1 MANVA
6 TGSFE
11 RRLEETLTRPLPKL
25 GPETRAQLAAIITPE
40 SIAIIAA
47 VLVAW
52 VVSHAFGV
60 GEAIDIILLVTGVV
74 AIGMAVFSGL
84 DHLYKFASGAYAAR
98 STNDLDV
105 AADHLAQAIGI
116 LGIQAV
122 LALLFRGRARG
133 KRLDL
138 GPPPPRTPGA
148 RYRPTITQNPA
159 APAGHGSTS
168 FWGNI
173 KVSTQGS
180 ATDRALVLLHERV
193 HQSLAPRL
201 YVLRNF
207 RVNNRARSYFGS
219 SLWRY
224 IEEALAETV
233 AQVGVIGMRRF
244 FVGIRFPVSNG
255 YVFLTRGGG
264 YNTHMAGRGVVP
276 EGAAL
281 ITTGIASGMT
291 FNLYFKSGVA
301 RDPPQRGT
309 R

>member
-6 TGSFE
+6 TWSFE
-11 RRLEETLTRPLPKL
+11 RRLQETLTRTLPKL
-25 GPETRAQLAAIITPE
+25 GPEARAQLAAIITPE

-47 VLVAW
+47 VLLAW

-84 DHLYKFASGAYAAR
+84 DHLYEFASGAYNAR

-105 AADHLAQAIGI
+105 AADHLARAIGI

-122 LALLFRGRARG
+122 LAVLFRGRARG
-133 KRLDL
+133 KRLDIGL
-138 GPPPPRTPGA
+138 SPPRAPGA

-159 APAGHGSTS
+159 APAGTGSTS
-168 FWGNI
+168 FWGDI

-193 HQSLAPRL
+193 HQTLAPRL

-224 IEEALAETV
+224 VEEALAETA
-233 AQVGVIGMRRF
+233 AQIGVNGMRQF
-244 FVGIRFPVSNG
+244 FVGIRFPVQNG

-264 YNTHMAGRGVVP
+264 YNMYMAGRGVMP

-281 ITTGIASGMT
+281 LTTGIAAGMT
-291 FNLYFKSGVA
+291 FNLYFKAGIV
-301 RDPPQRGT
+301 RNDPQRGT